1 MIWDDKSIAFL
12 RDASAATKVGES
24 LKKRGRILN
33 KGYVYLCKIFKYFEV
48 ALVTGSEL
56 VALIANGNLL
66 INHVCFRELTEVCLF
81 SLPQKNGMCL
91 SQGRVSYDQV
101 TWNYFYCME
110 STVIQP
116 QL

>member
-33 KGYVYLCKIFKYFEV
+33 KGYVYLCRIFKYFEV

-81 SLPQKNGMCL
+81 SLPQKKWYVFKPSNSSAVSHTIRSPGIIFIAW
-91 SQGRVSYDQV
+91 RVR
-101 TWNYFYCME
+101 
-110 STVIQP
+110 
-116 QL
+116 